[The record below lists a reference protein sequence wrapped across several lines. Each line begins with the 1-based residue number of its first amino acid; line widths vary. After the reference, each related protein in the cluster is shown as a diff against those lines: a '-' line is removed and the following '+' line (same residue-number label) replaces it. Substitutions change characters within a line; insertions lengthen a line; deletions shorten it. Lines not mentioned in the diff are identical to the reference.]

1 MFSQLI
7 SAMRALMLVI
17 SVMSLETAVKMRA
30 MLITYLKEL
39 LQELEQDQKKDED
52 ALRPMQM
59 KRVMR
64 LVIPFLIRFRERH
77 RGMRMLNCIL
87 HMGSRVCG
95 IRGRVFCV
103 MCDKN
108 TDANRGA
115 LCPACTEA
123 ILKRWLG
130 SEGRTTRDL
139 MRKDRLGKYYHDPCH
154 PERSTFGHYYC
165 FTLNRHVCERK
176 KLFIMIYGKAQKP
189 PKWMKCTNICPDTS
203 QGGKKRF
210 FCRVC
215 SRDNLV
221 QDHIKAMYQMRRR
234 MEEAGVGQ
242 DDLLLKVN
250 GFLGFRFFLC
260 EPSDCKL
267 SSPLKKS
274 WKMSRRVAVMHD
286 MRKHVD
292 DIGIPT
298 DIQCELNKSLGFR
311 FFLTVQRINK

>member
-1 MFSQLI
+1 
-7 SAMRALMLVI
+7 
-17 SVMSLETAVKMRA
+17 
-30 MLITYLKEL
+30 
-39 LQELEQDQKKDED
+39 
-52 ALRPMQM
+52 
-59 KRVMR
+59 
-64 LVIPFLIRFRERH
+64 
-77 RGMRMLNCIL
+77 
-87 HMGSRVCG
+87 
-95 IRGRVFCV
+95 
-103 MCDKN
+103 
-108 TDANRGA
+108 
-115 LCPACTEA
+115 
-123 ILKRWLG
+123 
-130 SEGRTTRDL
+130 
-139 MRKDRLGKYYHDPCH
+139 
-154 PERSTFGHYYC
+154 
-165 FTLNRHVCERK
+165 
-176 KLFIMIYGKAQKP
+176 MIYGKAQKP
-189 PKWMKCTNICPDTS
+189 PEWMRCKNICPDTR

-311 FFLTVQRINK
+311 FF